1 MTSTAPRGGIH
12 PTDRERSRR
21 IWQLLEPIH
30 AVSYFSPEPLAAYDE
45 AGAKGF
51 WMGYVA
57 SRAAPLGPVK
67 AAPVIAMFANFHP
80 RRILRALPE
89 AWGFTSPEAMLEA
102 RRSGS
107 ATALRRI
114 WADHGV
120 ESPASETSLQQLTDE
135 LTNIAEE
142 APPDGR
148 GLFAANLTV
157 ERVDDPVADLWRAAT
172 LLREHRGDGHVA
184 AYLTE
189 GLTGVQAN
197 LLQVGVG
204 RIPGEALRKARAWD
218 TDEWQAEA
226 EGLADWGLLFE
237 SGQATMSGHDT
248 MLRVEAATDR
258 AAWGAFARHDP
269 ADLDRLEAS
278 LRPLADAVRRSG
290 EVPFPNPMG
299 LERNTNE

>member
-1 MTSTAPRGGIH
+1 MSSTPSSGGIY
-12 PTDRERSRR
+12 PTDRERARR

-30 AVSYFSPEPLAAYDE
+30 AVAYFSPEPLAAYTE
-45 AGAKGF
+45 AGTKGF

-57 SRAAPLGPVK
+57 GRAAPLGPVK
-67 AAPVIAMFANFHP
+67 AAPVIALFANFHP
-80 RRILRALPE
+80 RRIRRALPD
-89 AWGFTSPEAMLEA
+89 AWGFTSPAAMVEA

-107 ATALRRI
+107 AAALLRI
-114 WADHGV
+114 WSEQNVDLDAIEPNLAQLADDL
-120 ESPASETSLQQLTDE
+120 S
-135 LTNIAEE
+135 NIAEY

-157 ERVDDPVADLWRAAT
+157 ERVDDPACDLWRAAT

-204 RIPGEALRKARAWD
+204 RIPAETLRRARAWEA
-218 TDEWQAEA
+218 DEWQAEI
-226 EGLADWGLLFE
+226 EHLVDWGLLSD
-237 SGQATMSGHDT
+237 SGTATMSGHDT
-248 MLRVEAATDR
+248 LLRVEAATDR
-258 AAWGAFARHDP
+258 AAWGAFACHDP
-269 ADLDRLEAS
+269 VELDRIEA
-278 LRPLADAVRRSG
+278 LLQPLSDAVRRSG

-299 LERNTNE
+299 LQRNVNG